1 MHGNRQALDAVLRA
15 ADEAAV
21 DELWCL
27 GDMVGYG
34 ADPIACMEA
43 CTDAASRCLAG
54 NHDLGAAG
62 QLDLETFADWAH
74 DALLWTRDALG
85 PERLEALGRL
95 APCDPEGDVPLYHA
109 SVLDPVWEY
118 VLSPQ
123 QALASLRAARAVL
136 VLTGH
141 THIPA
146 AWCLRPDGRLEGGFV
161 QGELTVPIVEGRWLA
176 NPGAVGQ
183 PRDEDPRAAW
193 AILDPEARTL
203 TFRREEY
210 DVHGAQEAILAAGLP
225 PSLALRLAEGR

>member
-1 MHGNRQALDAVLRA
+1 VHGNLQALDAVLRA
-15 ADEAAV
+15 AREASV
-21 DELWCL
+21 DDLWCL

-34 ADPIACMEA
+34 ADPVGCMDACME
-43 CTDAASRCLAG
+43 AASRCLAG

-62 QLDLETFADWAH
+62 RLSLETFADWAY
-74 DALLWTRDALG
+74 DALLWTQRALG
-85 PERLEALGRL
+85 PERLRALGRL
-95 APCDPEGDVPLYHA
+95 APADADDGVPLYHA

-118 VLSPQ
+118 VLSPE
-123 QALASLRAARAVL
+123 QALASLLATEAPL

-141 THIPA
+141 THVPA
-146 AWCLRPDGRLEGGFV
+146 AWCLGDDGRLSGGFV
-161 QGELTVPIVEGRWLA
+161 EGEVTVLLAAGRWLV

-210 DVHGAQEAILAAGLP
+210 DIEGAQEAILAAGLP
-225 PSLALRLAEGR
+225 ASLALRLEHGR

>member
-1 MHGNRQALDAVLRA
+1 VLRA
-15 ADEAAV
+15 AGEAGV
-21 DELWCL
+21 DDIWCL

-34 ADPIACMEA
+34 ADPIACMDA
-43 CTDAASRCLAG
+43 CIDASSRCLAG

-62 QLDLETFADWAH
+62 RLSLDDFADWAH
-74 DALLWTRDALG
+74 DALLWTREALG
-85 PERLEALGRL
+85 PERVEALGRL
-95 APCDPEGDVPLYHA
+95 VPCDPVGDVPLYHA

-123 QALASLRAARAVL
+123 QALASLRAARAAL

-141 THIPA
+141 THVPA
-146 AWCLRPDGRLEGGFV
+146 AWCLRPDGRMVGGFV
-161 QGELTVPIVEGRWLA
+161 QGELTVPLREGRWLA

-210 DVHGAQEAILAAGLP
+210 DVEGAQEAILSAGLP
-225 PSLALRLAEGR
+225 ASLALRLAEGR